1 MYFYDEYLGHE
12 LWYIPLFATY
22 LVYFYGCFSVKRIY
36 YSRSLILHVLLVLSV
51 IYQWYLIT
59 EGQLIVMYLLSLI
72 VMVIIWMYNV
82 LVARKHMDING
93 WFLLTQNV
101 LTGFLIIMW
110 VMYLWDDPVLRVRYP
125 GWLYV
130 PEPWSYWS
138 LYLR

>member
-36 YSRSLILHVLLVLSV
+36 YSPSLILHVLLVLSV

-59 EGQLIVMYLLSLI
+59 EGQLIVMYLVSLI
-72 VMVIIWMYNV
+72 VMVIIWIYNV
-82 LVARKHMDING
+82 LVAGKHMDING

-101 LTGFLIIMW
+101 LTGFLIIIW

>member
-1 MYFYDEYLGHE
+1 M
-12 LWYIPLFATY
+12 
-22 LVYFYGCFSVKRIY
+22 KRIY
-36 YSRSLILHVLLVLSV
+36 YSPSFMLHVLLVLST

-59 EGQLIVMYLLSLI
+59 EGQLIEIYIASLMI
-72 VMVIIWMYNV
+72 MVIIWIYNV
-82 LVARKHMDING
+82 LVAGKHMDING

-101 LTGFLIIMW
+101 LTGFLIIIW